1 MLLITQIYQG
11 PPIWWTGKSWTRIV
25 PKTMAII
32 TGEFNIDDLFP
43 NGNQVFGQNEAV
55 YIIFLIFVIFCC
67 HIVLMNVFT
76 GLAVGD
82 VATVMRIVFAKIFWL
97 FYLSWPQADQLKTTI
112 SEAEQIKA
120 RYQMKL
126 VSNMRIN
133 YGLFYLLKC
142 SDKTS
147 ESSESALNIQIVNS
161 GMLTFSKCWRLP
173 IWIIILWFFREE
185 TGTDG
190 NFIL

>member
-82 VATVMRIVFAKIFWL
+82 VATVMRIVFWL
-97 FYLSWPQADQLKTTI
+97 FYLSWPHLTPSWPIEKNDNKWSWTDQ
-112 SEAEQIKA
+112 SQ
-120 RYQMKL
+120 
-126 VSNMRIN
+126 VSNE
-133 YGLFYLLKC
+133 
-142 SDKTS
+142 TS
-147 ESSESALNIQIVNS
+147 FEYEN
-161 GMLTFSKCWRLP
+161 K
-173 IWIIILWFFREE
+173 LWF
-185 TGTDG
+185 
-190 NFIL
+190 ILLVKMLRQD

>member
-1 MLLITQIYQG
+1 
-11 PPIWWTGKSWTRIV
+11 
-25 PKTMAII
+25 MAII

-97 FYLSWPQADQLKTTI
+97 FYLI
-112 SEAEQIKA
+112 
-120 RYQMKL
+120 
-126 VSNMRIN
+126 
-133 YGLFYLLKC
+133 
-142 SDKTS
+142 
-147 ESSESALNIQIVNS
+147 
-161 GMLTFSKCWRLP
+161 
-173 IWIIILWFFREE
+173 
-185 TGTDG
+185 
-190 NFIL
+190 